1 MLRKVD
7 AAEVQMPCHC
17 CPIGRP
23 GVGDDAAA
31 NADSYRGTELAVCTA
46 MAPWREVPPSGATYP
61 AATECGADL
70 SMADPLGNSVESLA
84 RGEIRT
90 R

>member
-1 MLRKVD
+1 LHRNG
-7 AAEVQMPCHC
+7 A
-17 CPIGRP
+17 
-23 GVGDDAAA
+23 
-31 NADSYRGTELAVCTA
+31 LARSSA
-46 MAPWREVPPSGATYP
+46 KWSEYP